1 MLTQTFEHRSLPKI
15 TMDVTTLLSSCSKE
29 LQALPPTITT
39 DPSAFVLSLVTRFCN
54 EVAAQIHGT
63 PELVTLVQK
72 NRDTYEQYKA
82 NIRRTAPWFLPYD
95 FAKSAPDDISTY
107 LREQHDST
115 TKGKRPETEH
125 ANEAM
130 FLQDIRDY
138 IRA

>member
-1 MLTQTFEHRSLPKI
+1 MLTQTFEHRSFPKI

-72 NRDTYEQYKA
+72 NRDTYEHYKA
-82 NIRRTAPWFLPYD
+82 DIRRTAPWFLPYD

-115 TKGKRPETEH
+115 TKGERPETEH